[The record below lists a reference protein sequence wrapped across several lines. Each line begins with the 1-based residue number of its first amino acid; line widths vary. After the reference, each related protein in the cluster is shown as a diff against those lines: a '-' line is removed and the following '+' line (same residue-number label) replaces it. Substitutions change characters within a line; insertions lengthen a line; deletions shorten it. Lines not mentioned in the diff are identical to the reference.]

1 MGVQEI
7 TTSNF
12 RGLRSK
18 EVIKKCIQTPE
29 YEELRDF
36 IRRCLI
42 KDPAVRLKAHN
53 LLLLLTLLLAAHTLV
68 KDTAATTENLTGE
81 VTHNYYGSNTTI
93 MATKTLAGK
102 VAEYKLSEFTSHKK
116 LEKFVV
122 KKTLTLFQHPLSPQ
136 EDLHPGKPEQAEDM
150 NAEIAVYPHLAR
162 KVLATVTNDITAER

>member
-1 MGVQEI
+1 MCVLQMAM
-7 TTSNF
+7 
-12 RGLRSK
+12 
-18 EVIKKCIQTPE
+18 
-29 YEELRDF
+29 
-36 IRRCLI
+36 I
-42 KDPAVRLKAHN
+42 KDPAERLKARN
-53 LLLLLTLLLAAHTLV
+53 LLLLTLLLAAHILV

-81 VTHNYYGSNTTI
+81 VTHNSYGSSATI

-162 KVLATVTNDITAER
+162 KVLATVTNDITAES